1 VRSVAGATLALAALA
16 AQGNRMNDSSIQLWQ
31 WLRHDRSIS
40 LCRIEGIGVEP
51 AGDDEVVR
59 VRLATVETL
68 WGPKAADERRSSFQ
82 RPVSPLV
89 RLKVQIPVWG
99 NVELRPGALLLY
111 VADGPAAEAEA
122 LFAGNT
128 AADDPALEAVRQVV
142 AFERKHARDAEA
154 RKDRYLEWLGKGRL
168 LRRLFA
174 GEALSRDA
182 LPRMDVDGQAAAAA
196 AAVLGDDS
204 AEPFLRISALEWLN
218 EHLWA
223 VTSPAGKAAT
233 IRGEA
238 TALAAKDAN
247 VRQFAYDALIG
258 LDPLRIRQEGI
269 ADPTAAALLRKQ
281 AAALDAQGR
290 ARLQALA
297 NALTRR
303 P

>member
-1 VRSVAGATLALAALA
+1 MRSVAGAALALGAL

-40 LCRIEGIGVEP
+40 VCRIEGISVEA

-59 VRLATVETL
+59 LRLATVETL
-68 WGPKAADERRSSFQ
+68 WGPKAADERRASFQ
-82 RPVSPLV
+82 QPVSPLV

-99 NVELRPGALLLY
+99 RVELRPGGLLLY
-111 VADGPAAEAEA
+111 VTDGPSGDAEA

-128 AADDPALEAVRQVV
+128 APDDPALETVRQVV
-142 AFERKHARDAEA
+142 IFERENAHDPDA
-154 RKDRYLEWLGKGRL
+154 RKHRYLEWLRKGRL
-168 LRRLFA
+168 LQRLFA
-174 GEALSRDA
+174 GEALSRDP
-182 LPRMDVDGQAAAAA
+182 LPGKDRDAKMAT
-196 AAVLGDDS
+196 AVAEVVADDS

-218 EHLWA
+218 DRLWP
-223 VTSPAGKAAT
+223 VTSAAGKAAA

-238 TALAAKDAN
+238 RALSASDAN
-247 VRQFAYDALIG
+247 VRQFAYDALVD
-258 LDPLRIRQEGI
+258 LDPLRLRQEGI

-281 AAALDAQGR
+281 AAAFDEPGR
-290 ARLQALA
+290 GRLQALA